1 MGGGQNENPSAWA
14 PQPGQQGRNANAG
27 ACNYYEMR
35 AEAATDLCFAI
46 AECHPE
52 DAILIMGAALT
63 DLRNKAAFEGNKY
76 FREAVMH
83 YRSERQR
90 TGRVA

>member
-1 MGGGQNENPSAWA
+1 MDGGQNENPSGSVA
-14 PQPGQQGRNANAG
+14 QSVREGCHSNAV

-35 AEAATDLCFAI
+35 AEAATGLCFAI

-83 YRSERQR
+83 YRGERQR
-90 TGRVA
+90 TGRVV